1 MSEEQGFDSSAH
13 EGEEQP
19 RIPPPQRYEGA
30 PADPSSP
37 YASRPPAET
46 SQPARTPPTPA
57 PSPGDPS
64 TGAGRVPTVGERLMA
79 VSGSLSVVVFLL
91 LGFVFHAWAW
101 AWLVFLV
108 PGLVWKWNHPG
119 EGRPRNRR

>member
-1 MSEEQGFDSSAH
+1 M
-13 EGEEQP
+13 
-19 RIPPPQRYEGA
+19 
-30 PADPSSP
+30 
-37 YASRPPAET
+37 
-46 SQPARTPPTPA
+46 
-57 PSPGDPS
+57 
-64 TGAGRVPTVGERLMA
+64 PTVGERLMA